1 MMDKT
6 INTLTTNNY
15 LYSNVG
21 VSDFKKTLTQELQ
34 TQELQKDSVNINS
47 KKEDDASLKD
57 IAKSTLKTA
66 YKSLNTV
73 GGGLLGA
80 AIGAIGFSTVG
91 FAWLPAIYINKID
104 SILQNNEKTATE
116 KASDIAKNLF
126 LYLPMDVILHPIMGS
141 LAGLFIGALGGYT
154 KNAFRGVLDVAKNV
168 AKYNEITKDLSKT
181 IKDPDYPNKKMAENL
196 FKEIASKKENKVSQ

>member
-1 MMDKT
+1 MDKT

-21 VSDFKKTLTQELQ
+21 VSDSKKTLTQELQ

-47 KKEDDASLKD
+47 IKEDDASLKD
-57 IAKSTLKTA
+57 IVKSALKTA

-80 AIGAIGFSTVG
+80 AMGAIGFSTVG

-104 SILQNNEKTATE
+104 SILEKNEKTATE
-116 KASDIAKNLF
+116 KASDIAKNLL
-126 LYLPMDVILHPIMGS
+126 LYLPMEVILHPIMGG

-154 KNAFRGVLDVAKNV
+154 KNAVRGVLDVAKNV
-168 AKYNEITKDLSKT
+168 AKYNEITKDLLKT
-181 IKDPDYPNKKMAENL
+181 IKDPDYPNKKMTEIL